1 MFKPWI
7 VLACLATPLLAQ
19 AEDPARQARAETATE
34 ALLRVQASNRQAS
47 PVRQQQTDKEREQ
60 SMQRWLD
67 SYKYEIPDFYRWT
80 KISSS
85 NNGG

>member
-1 MFKPWI
+1 MFRPWT
-7 VLACLATPLLAQ
+7 LMACLAMPLLAQ
-19 AEDPARQARAETATE
+19 AQEPRAETATE

-47 PVRQQQTDKEREQ
+47 PVLQQQTDKERDQ

-67 SYKYEIPDFYRWT
+67 TYKYEIPDFYRWT

>member
-19 AEDPARQARAETATE
+19 AEEPPRQTRPQTATE
-34 ALLRVQASNRQAS
+34 ALLQVQASNRQAS
-47 PVRQQQTDKEREQ
+47 SVRQEQTDKERDQ
-60 SMQRWLD
+60 AMQRWLD
-67 SYKYEIPDFYRWT
+67 SYKYAIPDFYRWT

-85 NNGG
+85 NN